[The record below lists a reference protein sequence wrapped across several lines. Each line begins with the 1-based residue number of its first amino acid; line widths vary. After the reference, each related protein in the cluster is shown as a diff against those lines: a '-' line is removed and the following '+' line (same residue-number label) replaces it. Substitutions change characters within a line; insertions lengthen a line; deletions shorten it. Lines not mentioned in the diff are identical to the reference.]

1 MIDLLFHT
9 DTSHI
14 LFFTV
19 LSFALGIQ
27 NGTINKLYKL
37 GIHSS
42 YVTGMTTTLINN
54 YLTLEK
60 TDPEYSN
67 KIILYIIQFF
77 IILFFVIGALTGA
90 LCIYLM
96 NFMEFSALGLL
107 LISSIT
113 LSIYIEHHHII

>member
-1 MIDLLFHT
+1 
-9 DTSHI
+9 
-14 LFFTV
+14 
-19 LSFALGIQ
+19 
-27 NGTINKLYKL
+27 
-37 GIHSS
+37 
-42 YVTGMTTTLINN
+42 MTTTLINN

-96 NFMEFSALGLL
+96 NFMGFSALGLL